1 VLLEGVQAR
10 EDTAGTADAAR
21 FWRAVVERDARYD
34 GAFVYANSA
43 TGTFCRPSCTAH
55 HTPRRNEVTFF
66 AFSEIAETAQFH
78 ACPHC
83 RPEGVRPLDP
93 QVALVQKACWYID
106 THINEAPTLTAI
118 GAHVAMS
125 PYHFQRV
132 FKRVTGITPRQYAD
146 ACRLRLLKARLR
158 DGDSVTDALYD
169 AGYSSS
175 SRLYERAHSQLGM
188 TPATY
193 RRGGA
198 GMHIRYTICAC
209 ALGRVLI
216 GITERGVCAV
226 HLGQDDA
233 ELYAC
238 LIREYPAATL
248 QQGQLDMCDWADH
261 ILDYL
266 DGWQPHLALP
276 LDVQATA
283 FQWRVWQELQ
293 MIPPGETRTY
303 LEIASALGKP
313 KAASAVARAIAENPV
328 AVVIPC
334 HRAERTDGET
344 TSFYDHRGTTARR
357 KLIALE
363 QNPVAEAAAD

>member
-1 VLLEGVQAR
+1 MLERVLATE
-10 EDTAGTADAAR
+10 ETAGTVEAAR
-21 FWRAVVERDARYD
+21 FWRAVVEHDARYD
-34 GAFVYANSA
+34 GAFVYANAA

-55 HTPRRNEVTFF
+55 ATPRRGDVTFF
-66 AFSEIAETAQFH
+66 AFSEIAETAQFR

-93 QVALVQKACWYID
+93 QVALVQKACRYID
-106 THINEAPTLTAI
+106 THIDAAPTLNDI
-118 GAHVAMS
+118 GAYVALS
-125 PYHFQRV
+125 PYHLQRV

-158 DGDSVTDALYD
+158 DGESVTCALYD

-175 SRLYERAHSQLGM
+175 SRLYERAQSQLGM

-209 ALGRVLI
+209 PLGRVLI

-233 ELYAC
+233 ELYAV
-238 LIREYPAATL
+238 LVREYPAATL
-248 QQGQLDMCDWADH
+248 QEDMLDMCEWADN

-266 DGWQPHLALP
+266 DGWQPHLSLP
-276 LDVQATA
+276 VDVQATA

-293 MIPPGETRTY
+293 TIPPGETRTY
-303 LEIASALGKP
+303 SEIASALGKP

-334 HRAERTDGET
+334 HRAERSDGET
-344 TSFYDHRGTTARR
+344 TSFYDQRGTVARR

-363 QNPVAEAAAD
+363 QQPVTEAAAD